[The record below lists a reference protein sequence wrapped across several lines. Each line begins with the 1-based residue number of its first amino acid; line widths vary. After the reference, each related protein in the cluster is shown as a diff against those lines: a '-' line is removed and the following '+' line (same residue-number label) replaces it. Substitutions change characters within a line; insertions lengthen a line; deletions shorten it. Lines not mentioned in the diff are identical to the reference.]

1 MKTIATSILLAAF
14 SMIGLNSCGPT
25 HGQSSPEVSHHPAKK
40 IYSSSHGSREA
51 ESGQKLTR
59 LEKISQVSTVQGAT
73 GRPHVGLIP
82 TMKNVVPE

>member
-25 HGQSSPEVSHHPAKK
+25 HGQSSPGVSHHPAKK
-40 IYSSSHGSREA
+40 IYSPSRSRA
-51 ESGQKLTR
+51 ESGKKLSR

-73 GRPHVGLIP
+73 GRPHVGLVP
-82 TMKNVVPE
+82 TMKNIVPE